1 MRHAKSDYTSTLP
14 GPLGVGLEA
23 YVPFVGRDIA
33 EPPLG
38 DVAIPM
44 LQALPE
50 VIAAKYADINQ
61 LVRPRE
67 SVKDEL
73 KLLNKRFCKVLGERS
88 EYVSYFQRRE
98 VWSMWELVDASD
110 AIATASIAA
119 VPKRDSHLLRK
130 ILMI

>member
-1 MRHAKSDYTSTLP
+1 MRHAKSEYTSPVP

-23 YVPFVGRDIA
+23 YVPLVGRDIA

-61 LVRPRE
+61 LVKPRE
-67 SVKDEL
+67 SL
-73 KLLNKRFCKVLGERS
+73 
-88 EYVSYFQRRE
+88 
-98 VWSMWELVDASD
+98 
-110 AIATASIAA
+110 
-119 VPKRDSHLLRK
+119 
-130 ILMI
+130 